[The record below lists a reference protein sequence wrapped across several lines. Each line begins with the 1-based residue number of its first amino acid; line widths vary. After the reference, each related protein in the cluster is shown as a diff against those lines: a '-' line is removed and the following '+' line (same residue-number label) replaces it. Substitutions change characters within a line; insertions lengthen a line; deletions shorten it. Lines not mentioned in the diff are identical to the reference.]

1 MCHNWPLLKLPV
13 FFLICFLRLFY
24 LCGEQAVV
32 MMIMRRVLWE
42 GIMHHPAMFEDDQ

>member
-13 FFLICFLRLFY
+13 FFFICFLRLFY

-32 MMIMRRVLWE
+32 MMIMRRVLWG